1 MTSRILLLLLLSVNF
16 VACENEQEEKWE
28 ERGLKLVAFK
38 PNQCNEPWDGAG
50 YRTSEAPSRPERLKN
65 YLRDNGI
72 SQITNFEITIDNKIY
87 CEACSCLSG
96 ENVKFT
102 VTISDFEKLKTIAP
116 FDNYLK

>member
-1 MTSRILLLLLLSVNF
+1 MNF
-16 VACENEQEEKWE
+16 LACENEHE

-38 PNQCNEPWDGAG
+38 PNQCNEPWDSAG
-50 YRTSEAPSRPERLKN
+50 YRTSERPSRSERLKN

-96 ENVKFT
+96 ENIKFT
-102 VTISDFEKLKTIAP
+102 VTVTDFEKLKIIAP
-116 FDNYLK
+116 FDKYLK